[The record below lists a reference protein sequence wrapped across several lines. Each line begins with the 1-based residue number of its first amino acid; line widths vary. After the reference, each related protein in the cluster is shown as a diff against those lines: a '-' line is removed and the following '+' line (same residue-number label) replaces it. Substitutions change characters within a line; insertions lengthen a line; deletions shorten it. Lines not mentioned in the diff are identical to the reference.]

1 MPAISSEENYDYR
14 FFTLKTQSE
23 VHPINFNS
31 DEGSHPYNLPIS
43 LTELHLTIHKN
54 LRNDHEESTILKNL
68 YSHSYRLFEEKYG
81 IAFVRRST
89 VGVGGQFCGRFRLL
103 GIQKY

>member
-1 MPAISSEENYDYR
+1 MFTTVRPSVFILSTYMTRPVPFLSFDFVEE
-14 FFTLKTQSE
+14 
-23 VHPINFNS
+23 I
-31 DEGSHPYNLPIS
+31 
-43 LTELHLTIHKN
+43 
-54 LRNDHEESTILKNL
+54 
-68 YSHSYRLFEEKYG
+68 YSVFYRLFEEKYG